1 MIFRKIIDIC
11 DTVTDAAALILC
23 LIVLLIGLY
32 SVYDSYMMIHSAT
45 DDSIL
50 KYKPGYDGPLEE
62 EDKEILPRM
71 VAWLSI
77 DGTKIDYPVM
87 QGQDNMEFLNKNP
100 FGEYSLAGSIF
111 LDCSNK
117 TDFSDPYSLIYGH
130 HMEEGAMFGP
140 LDDYIRQEFLE
151 DHSKGHLIVNDD
163 RYDILF
169 YASFHADATNKSVFS
184 PSEQDGREVLI
195 YAKQHALSILPEHA
209 PKKKD
214 RILALS
220 TCRYPESIERTVV
233 IGVLKEQKQAKL

>member
-1 MIFRKIIDIC
+1 MIFRKVIQVC
-11 DTVTDAAALILC
+11 DAATDAAALILC
-23 LIVLLIGLY
+23 LMLVLIGLY
-32 SVYDSYMMIHSAT
+32 SLYDSYMLFHSAT

-50 KYKPGYDGPLEE
+50 KYKPGYENAEPES
-62 EDKEILPRM
+62 DKEPLPSM
-71 VAWLSI
+71 VAWLTI
-77 DGTKIDYPVM
+77 EGTKIDYPVM
-87 QGQDNMEFLNKNP
+87 HGQDNMEFLNKDP
-100 FGEYSLAGSIF
+100 FGEYSLSGSIF
-111 LDCSNK
+111 LDYANK
-117 TDFSDPYSLIYGH
+117 GDFSDPYNLIYGH

-184 PSEQDGREVLI
+184 PSEQDGREVLV

-209 PKKKD
+209 PKKED

-233 IGVLKEQKQAKL
+233 IGVLKGQKQAKL